1 MPSAFIQFSNAK
13 REEVKQANPDADFGK
28 LGKLLGE
35 MWRALSEE
43 EKAKYASTASVKKAS
58 KKASVK
64 AKPEEKPA
72 QEGEEEEE
80 DKSEEKKSAAA
91 EEKPA
96 AAEEEKEKVEEDDKP
111 KKASKKATKKKRP
124 VSAYI
129 QFCNA
134 NRDKVKAS
142 NPKATFGELGKLLG
156 QMWRQQKKTSKTV
169 SKR

>member
-43 EKAKYASTASVKKAS
+43 EKAKYASTASVKRAS

-64 AKPEEKPA
+64 AKPEAKSA
-72 QEGEEEEE
+72 EGEEE
-80 DKSEEKKSAAA
+80 DKSAAA

-96 AAEEEKEKVEEDDKP
+96 AAAAAAAEKVEEDDEP

-156 QMWRQQKKTSKTV
+156 QMWRQQKKATKTV